1 MKNEYRSLIGYHDH
15 CVFPYALSA
24 NPFWLTPNK
33 KSQNNLKMLVDLS
46 SSAEIEW
53 KSLNYLSSCKK
64 CWSCLTTNGDD
75 KSSPTISSRG
85 GDKVLEHVLRREP
98 TFRHILLLLTTCK
111 NEFHL
116 DMDDFFQNCCVPCAE
131 IFQDLVLLQEQLQK
145 VDAKICT
152 YFEMLKDKRKNKSMA
167 SSSPVSNSLI
177 DVEMS
182 TWGDFLLQ

>member
-1 MKNEYRSLIGYHDH
+1 
-15 CVFPYALSA
+15 
-24 NPFWLTPNK
+24 
-33 KSQNNLKMLVDLS
+33 MLVDLS